1 MKIDELKSLIASAGV
16 VGAGGAGFPTAFKLR
31 DGIDSFII
39 NAAECEPLIYTD
51 YYLLKNSLNKVLKG
65 AKEMMDACGIKNGY
79 MAVKQHT
86 AHRLSWTDGQKLTD
100 QISVH
105 CLPDV
110 YPMGDEIIMIYE
122 VTGRIVP
129 PGKLPGDV
137 GCVVNNVETLYNV
150 ANAIENKPVTQKWLT
165 INGELPN
172 KMMLSVPVGTPI
184 AQLFRDLGI
193 VVPEGHVVVD
203 GGPAMGKVV
212 DHTTAVITKTTK
224 SLLILP
230 DNIPCTAS
238 MLGNMHYTMV
248 HAASNCC
255 SCTMCSEM
263 CPRALIGYPL
273 EPHKIVRSVT
283 HAVTSNPEE
292 YLAATTCSACGVC
305 ELTACCQ
312 GISPRKVYTAVKGE
326 LAKHRMRYVQP
337 EDKPLVPMSERQN
350 RMLPSTRFMQRIG
363 VEPYDRVMPTY
374 KADVTIAPEFISLAL
389 RQHVGAPATPNVKP
403 GDQVKVGDIVG
414 KAADGISANIHSSV
428 DGVVESIDNGVV
440 VIKCVR

>member
-31 DGIDSFII
+31 DGIDKFII

-65 AKEMMDACGIKNGY
+65 AKAIMDACGIPEGF

-86 AHRLSWTDGQKLTD
+86 AARLSWTDGQKLTD
-100 QISVH
+100 GISVH

-150 ANAIENKPVTQKWLT
+150 ANAMDNQPVTEKWVT
-165 INGELPN
+165 INGDLTN
-172 KMMLSVPVGTPI
+172 KMMIGVPIGTPVI
-184 AQLFRDLGI
+184 EIFDKLGI
-193 VVPEGHVVVD
+193 KVPEGDIVVD
-203 GGPAMGKVV
+203 GGPAMGKPI
-212 DHTTAVITKTTK
+212 DYKTAVITKTTK

-238 MLGNMHYTMV
+238 MLGDMRVTMT
-248 HAASNCC
+248 HASSNCC
-255 SCTMCSEM
+255 SCTMCTEL

-283 HAVTSNPEE
+283 NRVTSNPQD
-292 YLAATTCSACGVC
+292 YLVATTCSGCGVC
-305 ELTACCQ
+305 ELSACCQ

-326 LAKHRMRYVQP
+326 LGRNRMRYVHP
-337 EDKPLVPMSERQN
+337 DDKPLQVMSERDN

-363 VEPYDRVMPTY
+363 VDKYDTV
-374 KADVTIAPEFISLAL
+374 IPEFKAEVKIDPTHISLAL
-389 RQHVGAPATPNVKP
+389 RQHVGAPAAPNVKP
-403 GDQVKVGDIVG
+403 GDSVKAGDIVG

-428 DGVVESIDNGVV
+428 NGVVESVDNGVV
-440 VIKCVR
+440 VIKRV